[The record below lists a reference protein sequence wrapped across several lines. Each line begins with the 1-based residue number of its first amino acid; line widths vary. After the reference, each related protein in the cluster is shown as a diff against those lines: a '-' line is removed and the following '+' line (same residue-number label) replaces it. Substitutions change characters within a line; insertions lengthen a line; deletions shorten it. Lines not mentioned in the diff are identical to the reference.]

1 MESPK
6 NDLCTLDMK
15 IWYAA
20 FLFFI
25 NQDLFSSCN
34 VKGDIEQ
41 KEVRECW
48 TNVAV
53 IQGEIVD
60 AMSWPKSAIPPLRR
74 NKAYLVKLKCLKC
87 TNVQMYKCTKGKHL
101 DETRHTSFDCI
112 LRNCP
117 GHFLEAIEWTT
128 RMSEDIGEICH
139 MTIVIYVRLHEL
151 CELLSVVL
159 IL

>member
-87 TNVQMYKCTKGKHL
+87 TNVQMYKWSIAHRTWWWIL
-101 DETRHTSFDCI
+101 DRSQIF
-112 LRNCP
+112 
-117 GHFLEAIEWTT
+117 
-128 RMSEDIGEICH
+128 
-139 MTIVIYVRLHEL
+139 IYKLY
-151 CELLSVVL
+151 
-159 IL
+159 IKN